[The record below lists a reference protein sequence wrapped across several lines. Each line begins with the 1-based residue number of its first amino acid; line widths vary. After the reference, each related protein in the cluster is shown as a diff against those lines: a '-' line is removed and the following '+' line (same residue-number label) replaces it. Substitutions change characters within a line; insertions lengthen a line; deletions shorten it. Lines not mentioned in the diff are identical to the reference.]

1 MIPRKLIRFHTLP
14 SWTFELP
21 EEPIIGLY
29 FNFHSFEKAET
40 AEIALVR
47 FVVPVVPEAAI
58 TLHPIDWVLAM
69 EVPPVPASGI
79 FFSAAAF
86 KASLFAPLGSQL
98 ISMMPSIL
106 SSRMSLA
113 SSSSFLSFLSLRSRH
128 KQVMKKCCTSPL
140 FDL

>member
-21 EEPIIGLY
+21 EEPMIGLY

-86 KASLFAPLGSQL
+86 KASLFAFGIAAHQHDAINFILTYEPGQL
-98 ISMMPSIL
+98 FIIFP
-106 SSRMSLA
+106 
-113 SSSSFLSFLSLRSRH
+113 
-128 KQVMKKCCTSPL
+128 
-140 FDL
+140 

>member
-21 EEPIIGLY
+21 EEPMIGLY

-69 EVPPVPASGI
+69 EVI
-79 FFSAAAF
+79 N
-86 KASLFAPLGSQL
+86 
-98 ISMMPSIL
+98 
-106 SSRMSLA
+106 
-113 SSSSFLSFLSLRSRH
+113 H
-128 KQVMKKCCTSPL
+128 YSPL
-140 FDL
+140 SYFRNVLFIGKLK